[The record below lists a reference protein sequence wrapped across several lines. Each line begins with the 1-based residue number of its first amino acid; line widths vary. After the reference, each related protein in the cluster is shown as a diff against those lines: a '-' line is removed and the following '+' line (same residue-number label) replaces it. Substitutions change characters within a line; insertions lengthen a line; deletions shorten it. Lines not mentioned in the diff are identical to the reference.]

1 MAVETISFRDLED
14 QTTDTFEAIIIM
26 AKRARQ
32 VNAERLAKMELPA
45 FMEDTEDEEIGL
57 DREDLEDVDFD
68 GIEKATT
75 FAIREMLTGDLTFR
89 YKGEQYEETEEIE
102 DGELKENGEDSE

>member
-1 MAVETISFRDLED
+1 MSIETVSFRELDK
-14 QTTDTFEAIIIM
+14 QTTDTFEAIIVM

-45 FMEDTEDEEIGL
+45 FMEDTDDEEAGF

-68 GIEKATT
+68 GIEKVPT
-75 FAIREMLTGDLTFR
+75 FAIREMLAGELTFR
-89 YKGEQYEETEEIE
+89 YKGEEYNEAE
-102 DGELKENGEDSE
+102 DGDIESENGDTA

>member
-1 MAVETISFRDLED
+1 MAVETISFRELEE
-14 QTTDTFEAIIIM
+14 QTPDTFEAIIVM

-45 FMEDTEDEEIGL
+45 FMEDTDDEEAGF

-75 FAIREMLTGDLTFR
+75 FAIREMLNSELTFR
-89 YKGEQYEETEEIE
+89 YKGEETEESDDGKIE
-102 DGELKENGEDSE
+102 AAKAEDSD